1 MHCVE
6 VSLPTGESLR
16 VSRHGGQVVSWQD
29 RTGRELLYLSPLS
42 RLQGPL
48 PIRGGVPVCFPQFA
62 SRGPLVK
69 HGFARTRLWTHIPD
83 DTPGVVRMCLTDDQE
98 SRAAWPHRFRLE
110 LLARVQR
117 GSLTVQLQVRNT
129 DSTPWT
135 FTAALHTYLRTTQLA
150 TAVLA
155 GLEDHQ
161 FEDALAG
168 VASRRET
175 GPDLSRALDRV
186 YADVQRPLL
195 LRDAG
200 SELRIEQR
208 GFRDVVVWNPGAG
221 GAAKLADMPAGDHR
235 RMLCVEAA
243 QVVTP
248 TLLNP
253 GEAWVGSQTLT
264 QA

>member
-16 VSRHGGQVVSWQD
+16 VSPHGGQVVSWQD

-83 DTPGVVRMCLTDDQE
+83 DTPGVVRMRLADDEE

-117 GSLTVQLQVRNT
+117 GSLHVQLEVRNT
-129 DSTPWT
+129 DATPWT
-135 FTAALHTYLRTTQLA
+135 FTAALHTYLRTTQVT

-155 GLEDHQ
+155 GLENHE
-161 FEDALAG
+161 FEDALARG
-168 VASRRET
+168 ILRRDA
-175 GPDLSRALDRV
+175 GPDLSRPLDRV
-186 YADVQRPLL
+186 YGNVQRPLL

-200 SELRIEQR
+200 STLHIAQQ
-208 GFRDVVVWNPGAG
+208 GFADVVVWNPGAD
-221 GAAKLADMPAGDHR
+221 GAAKLADMPPGDHR
-235 RMLCVEAA
+235 HMLCVEAA

-248 TLLNP
+248 IRLEP